1 VLYSRGIQAGQV
13 IGPCPRCSG
22 TPASGHLHLAA
33 GSRHLAEDKPEQFD
47 PNLLRGQIM
56 RFLKSSFFHCALLL
70 VSTLISPSRSA
81 VAQTTNIPAR
91 ITQAVDEKSLA
102 VLSGNVHPLARQ
114 EFDHGV
120 APLDL
125 PMERMLLV
133 LKRSPEQESAL
144 QKLLDDQQDRSSPR
158 YRQWL
163 TPEQFGQ
170 RFGPSDID
178 IQKVTDWLRG
188 HRFQNV
194 QVSRGRTVIEFSG
207 AALQVEETFGTFIHK
222 FVVNGEEHW
231 ANASDPTIP
240 AALAP
245 VVEGILTLHNFFKQ
259 PQVHV
264 TENQITASVAHGS
277 FPQFTSSAGLHA
289 LTPFDYYKIYN
300 FNPTQP
306 YGPISD
312 RIAIVARSNINL
324 QDVGYFDFWLLG
336 NQAGSPQVIVNGP
349 DPGDLGGGEEMEAVL
364 DTTWAGAITH
374 GSVLLVV
381 SKSTASTDGVDLSE
395 LYIIDNNLAGIMS
408 ESFGD
413 CEANFT
419 STQAAGIASLAAQ
432 AATQGITY
440 VVAAGD
446 SGSAGCDNPHTETLA
461 THPASVNALAAT
473 PYTVAVGGTMFN
485 ENGHDSTYWSSTNDP
500 NSLSS
505 ALSYIPEDVWNES
518 CTSCSK
524 AGIWAGGGGAST
536 FFTKPSWQTGVPG
549 IPADTARHLPDVS
562 LTAAGHDPYLLCF
575 RGSCIPNAQN
585 QISFV
590 GVSGTSAA
598 APAFAGILSLVGQK
612 VGVRLGQPNYVLYR
626 LASVENLSQ
635 CNASN
640 TVSLPPSTCVFND
653 ITVGNNSVPGEPGY
667 GTSSASYQSGKGYDQ
682 AAGLGSV
689 NVNTLINQWET
700 VTFNPTTTAFSISP
714 TTATHGDPLSVTLSV
729 TPNSGTATPT
739 GVAWLLQSSPYAFL
753 VGDNTVDIFP
763 LDAKGNFSG
772 VTHLLPGGTYQVNA
786 HYAGDGTYAGSDSSP
801 LVPVTIHPE
810 NTTITFSVLT
820 TDANGNFVPFTSGP
834 YGSPVYYQAHVSGQS
849 GYGVP
854 TAYVNFYDN
863 GGAGAGSVYLDKN
876 GNALTPPLTQIA
888 AGAHAIT
895 AAYYGDNSFNTSS
908 NLTPINFTISHV
920 ATSTALT
927 SQQTAQ
933 SLLLT
938 ATVSA
943 SGVGSPPTGLVTF
956 SNGSTVLATANL
968 TNGSTSS
975 GTTQAAAT
983 FDGTQLARGQYS
995 ITAKYAGDTNYTA
1008 SSSTAVALNLVAD
1021 FTVANRGITSQTV
1034 TAGHTA
1040 QYINDIAVTPF
1051 FGFSSAVTASCT
1063 VPAQAT
1069 TCSVNPNSLATTNGV
1084 NIASVVVTT
1093 TARSM
1098 TPPLWPHMR
1107 FLFRPQFLPEFL
1119 LTILLS
1125 ALLLCLARMR
1135 RQRIAG
1141 ALRLAGLVL
1150 FLILQTI
1157 GCGGGSSYTPP
1168 PPPRPPQTG
1177 TPANTYTVTVTAT
1190 SGSLT
1195 HTTTLTLVVQ

>member
-1 VLYSRGIQAGQV
+1 MKLPVFG
-13 IGPCPRCSG
+13 
-22 TPASGHLHLAA
+22 
-33 GSRHLAEDKPEQFD
+33 
-47 PNLLRGQIM
+47 LR
-56 RFLKSSFFHCALLL
+56 RTALLL
-70 VSTLISPSRSA
+70 FSILILSLGRA
-81 VAQTTNIPAR
+81 AAQTTDIPAR
-91 ITQAVDEKSLA
+91 ITQAVDEKNLV
-102 VLSGNVHPLARQ
+102 VLKGNVHPLARA
-114 EFDHGV
+114 EFDQGA

-125 PMERMLLV
+125 PLERMLLV

-144 QKLLDDQQDRSSPR
+144 RKLLDDQQDKSSPR
-158 YRQWL
+158 YRHWL
-163 TPEQFGQ
+163 TPQQFGLQ
-170 RFGPSDID
+170 FGPSDSD
-178 IQKVTDWLRG
+178 IQKVTGWLLA

-194 QVSRGRTVIEFSG
+194 QASRGRTVIEFSG
-207 AALQVEETFGTFIHK
+207 AASQVQETFGTSIHK

-240 AALAP
+240 AALSP
-245 VVEGILTLHNFFKQ
+245 VVEGVLTLHNFFKQ
-259 PQVHV
+259 PQVNV
-264 TENQITASVAHGS
+264 TENQITASVTRGS
-277 FPQFTSSAGLHA
+277 LPQFTSSAGLHA

-306 YGPISD
+306 YGPVSD

-324 QDVGYFDFWLLG
+324 QDVGYFNFWLLG

-349 DPGDLGGGEEMEAVL
+349 DPGDLGGGEETEAVL

-374 GSVLLVV
+374 GGVLLVV

-395 LYIIDNNLAGIMS
+395 LYIIDNNLTGIMS

-419 STQAAGIASLAAQ
+419 STQAAGIASLAQQ

-446 SGSAGCDNPHTETLA
+446 SGSAGCDNPHTQTLA
-461 THPASVNALAAT
+461 SHPPSVNMLAST

-485 ENGHDSTYWSSTNDP
+485 ENGHNSTYWSSTNDP

-518 CTSCSK
+518 CASGQSGCSK
-524 AGIWAGGGGAST
+524 PNIWAGGGGAST

-549 IPADTARHLPDVS
+549 IPADSARHLPDVS
-562 LTAAGHDPYLLCF
+562 LTAAGHDPYLLCL

-612 VGVRLGQPNYVLYR
+612 VGARLGQPNYVLYR
-626 LASVENLSQ
+626 LAAMESFSQ

-667 GTSSASYQSGKGYDQ
+667 GTSGASYQSGMGYDQ
-682 AAGLGSV
+682 ATGLGSV
-689 NVNTLINQWET
+689 NVNTLINQWDT

-714 TTATHGDPLSVTLSV
+714 TTATHGDPLSVALSV
-729 TPNSGTATPT
+729 TPNSGTVTPT
-739 GVAWLLQSSPYAFL
+739 GVAWLLQNSPYAFL
-753 VGDNTVDIFP
+753 VGDNTVDTLP

-772 VTHLLPGGTYQVNA
+772 VTRLLPGGTYQVST
-786 HYAGDGTYAGSDSSP
+786 HYAGDGTFAPSDSTP
-801 LVPVTIHPE
+801 PVQVTIHPE

-820 TDANGNFVPFTSGP
+820 TDTNGNFVPFTSGP
-834 YGSPVYYQAHVSGQS
+834 YGSPVFYQAHVSGQS

-920 ATSTALT
+920 ATNTALA
-927 SQQTAQ
+927 SQQTTQ

-943 SGVGSPPTGLVTF
+943 SGVGSAPTGLVTF
-956 SNGSTVLATANL
+956 SNGSTVLGTANL
-968 TNGSTSS
+968 TNGSMSG
-975 GTTQAAAT
+975 GTTQATAS
-983 FDGTQLARGQYS
+983 FDGTQLAPGQYTV
-995 ITAKYAGDTNYTA
+995 TASYAGDTNYTA
-1008 SSSTAVALNLVAD
+1008 SNSTAIPLNLVAD
-1021 FTVANRGITSQTV
+1021 FSVANRGITSQMV
-1034 TAGHTA
+1034 IAGGTA

-1051 FGFSSAVTASCT
+1051 FGFSSIVNLSCT
-1063 VPAQAT
+1063 VPANLT
-1069 TCSVNPNSLATTNGV
+1069 KCTVNPNSLTTSSGV
-1084 NIASVVVTT
+1084 NIASVAVTT
-1093 TARSM
+1093 QANGLL
-1098 TPPLWPHMR
+1098 PPSWPRVR
-1107 FLFRPQFLPEFL
+1107 FISAPQSLPVLLFAIFLSV
-1119 LTILLS
+1119 ILLR
-1125 ALLLCLARMR
+1125 LTRTR
-1135 RQRIAG
+1135 RQRFAG
-1141 ALRLAGLVL
+1141 AIPLAGLVL
-1150 FLILQTI
+1150 FLMLETI
-1157 GCGGGSSYTPP
+1157 GCGGGNSYTPP
-1168 PPPRPPQTG
+1168 PPPPPPTG
-1177 TPANTYTVTVTAT
+1177 TLVGTYTVTVTAT
-1190 SGSLT
+1190 SGTLT